1 MRTTIKRYAALCI
14 VLVLISAGAIMMML
28 DYETIEAAWL
38 GLFGAV
44 AFFSAGLWLG
54 FWLDRK
60 NYLPQ

>member
-1 MRTTIKRYAALCI
+1 
-14 VLVLISAGAIMMML
+14 VLVLIGAGCIMMML
-28 DYETIEAAWL
+28 DYETLEAAWL

-44 AFFSAGLWLG
+44 AFFAAGLWLG

>member
-1 MRTTIKRYAALCI
+1 MRTTIKRYAALCL
-14 VLVLISAGAIMMML
+14 VLMLISAGCIMMML

-44 AFFSAGLWLG
+44 AFFAAGLWLG